1 MSRLP
6 PSWQVCH
13 LAAMTAP
20 ALNRHPDSYPGTALV
35 TGGAQRI
42 GLAICRSLSAAGWN
56 LAVHHNRSE
65 AAAQALVAEVEAA
78 GGRAV
83 ALAANLAEE
92 AETAKLVPRA
102 VEALGPLG
110 LLVNNAAVYEFDRVD
125 TATRANW
132 DFHMEINLRAPFRLT
147 QAFAEHLPEQ
157 AGGLVINILDE
168 RVLNLTP
175 NFATYTVSKSGLWTL
190 TRSLALALAPRIRV
204 NGIGPGYA
212 MPERGQS
219 RSEFESAAAR
229 MPLGRGTDPDEICA
243 ALQFL
248 IATKSVTGQ
257 MIALD
262 GGQHLGWLVPGIQSS

>member
-1 MSRLP
+1 MCRLP
-6 PSWQVCH
+6 RSRNLCH
-13 LAAMTAP
+13 LASMTAS
-20 ALNRHPDSYPGTALV
+20 ALTRHPDAYPRTALV

-42 GLAICRSLSAAGWN
+42 GLAISRSLAAAGWA

-65 AAAQALVAEVEAA
+65 TAARSLVAEIEAA

-92 AETAKLVPRA
+92 AETAALVPHA

-110 LLVNNAAVYEFDRVD
+110 LLVNNAAVYELDHVD

-147 QAFAEHLPEQ
+147 QAFAEALPED

-212 MPERGQS
+212 MPERGQDS
-219 RSEFESAAAR
+219 ADFERAAAR

-243 ALQFL
+243 AVQFL
-248 IATKSVTGQ
+248 VATKSVTGQ

-262 GGQHLGWLVPGIQSS
+262 GGQHLGWLVPGNQTP

>member
-6 PSWQVCH
+6 RGRHVCH
-13 LAAMTAP
+13 LSAMTAS
-20 ALNRHPDSYPGTALV
+20 ALARHPDSYPSAALV

-42 GLAICRSLSAAGWN
+42 GLAISRSLAAAGWD
-56 LAVHHNRSE
+56 LAIHHNRSE
-65 AAAQALVAEVEAA
+65 AEAQALVAEIEDA

-83 ALAANLAEE
+83 AVAANLAEE
-92 AETAKLVPRA
+92 TETAALVPRA
-102 VEALGPLG
+102 VKALGPLG
-110 LLVNNAAVYEFDRVD
+110 LLVNNAAVYEVDRVD
-125 TATRANW
+125 TATRDNW

-147 QAFAEHLPEQ
+147 QAFAEQLPEQ

-212 MPERGQS
+212 MPEHGQD
-219 RSEFESAAAR
+219 RADFERLAGR
-229 MPLGRGTDPDEICA
+229 MPLGRGTDPEEICT

-248 IATKSVTGQ
+248 ITTKSVTGQ

-262 GGQHLGWLVPGIQSS
+262 GGQHLGWLVPGIQSP

>member
-6 PSWQVCH
+6 RGRQVCH
-13 LAAMTAP
+13 LAAMTAS
-20 ALNRHPDSYPGTALV
+20 ALTRHPDSYPRTALV

-42 GLAICRSLSAAGWN
+42 GLAICRSLAAAGWD

-65 AAAQALVAEVEAA
+65 AAARALVAEVEAG
-78 GGRAV
+78 GGRAI
-83 ALAANLAEE
+83 ALAADLAEE
-92 AETAKLVPRA
+92 SETADLVPRA

-110 LLVNNAAVYEFDRVD
+110 LLVNNAAVYESDRVD
-125 TATRANW
+125 TATRASW

-147 QAFAEHLPEQ
+147 QAFAEALPQ
-157 AGGLVINILDE
+157 DAGGLVINILDE

-190 TRSLALALAPRIRV
+190 TRSLAMALAPRIRV

-212 MPERGQS
+212 MPERGQE
-219 RSEFESAAAR
+219 RTEWERAAAL

-243 ALQFL
+243 TLQFL
-248 IATKSVTGQ
+248 IAAKSVTGQ
-257 MIALD
+257 MVALD
-262 GGQHLGWLVPGIQSS
+262 GGQHLGWLVPGIQSP